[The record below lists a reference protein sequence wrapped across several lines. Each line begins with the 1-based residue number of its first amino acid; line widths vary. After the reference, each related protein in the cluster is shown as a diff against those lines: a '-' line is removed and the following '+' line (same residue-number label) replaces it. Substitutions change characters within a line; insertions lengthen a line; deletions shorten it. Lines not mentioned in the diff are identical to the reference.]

1 MGDAT
6 IPRPPPKL
14 QPAILRRSAPGSLS
28 HSLLLASH
36 PSWLRAL
43 GQIEAVAADG
53 GNPQRKGRRSGTP
66 VEGGSTLERSCGGK
80 RFYNENSVGTESNKD
95 QARIERG
102 RTLGGPFGAPP
113 QAPADSSSKGPTEPS
128 CL

>member
-14 QPAILRRSAPGSLS
+14 QPAILRRSAPISLS

-66 VEGGSTLERSCGGK
+66 VEGGSTLERSCGG
-80 RFYNENSVGTESNKD
+80 NPNGV
-95 QARIERG
+95 ERY
-102 RTLGGPFGAPP
+102 
-113 QAPADSSSKGPTEPS
+113 SEPS
-128 CL
+128 KTR

>member
-14 QPAILRRSAPGSLS
+14 QPAILRRSAPISLS

-66 VEGGSTLERSCGGK
+66 VEGTLERSCGG
-80 RFYNENSVGTESNKD
+80 NPNGV
-95 QARIERG
+95 ERY
-102 RTLGGPFGAPP
+102 
-113 QAPADSSSKGPTEPS
+113 SEPS
-128 CL
+128 KTR